1 MWHAF
6 HTAGSDAVLG
16 SGLRQERRTSRNMK
30 ACSCE
35 DELELCCERACTGQ
49 IRCSCCTRN
58 YLCTSAD
65 RIGCFGIEMAGFRQ
79 VVFIFDLVLLFMAFA
94 LSCVLLIF
102 DDPFGI
108 FGLEKNRTLMTSIG
122 AWAMI
127 QGKPIPYPAVP
138 GLEVNVMFFTT
149 LWGLIVVPTQ
159 GSADSEIFV
168 VEICH
173 ENPGR
178 HALCNGVS
186 WGFLAER
193 WNAYETGGNFTSH
206 NGISQPATAESL
218 PSMGGFTFGD
228 FAAHSCTLSAQTAR
242 ISLAVGCGCS
252 LLLLLSRF
260 TCHSRFERNSD
271 SGRKCP
277 LLLVALAMLAISL
290 ATPLYYWEGCLREI
304 DLSLG
309 RLGSQS
315 GSAFAVRRQL
325 PACLS
330 RKPWP

>member
-1 MWHAF
+1 M
-6 HTAGSDAVLG
+6 
-16 SGLRQERRTSRNMK
+16 
-30 ACSCE
+30 ACLCE
-35 DELELCCERACTGQ
+35 DEFEMFCERACTGQ
-49 IRCSCCTRN
+49 IRCSCCTRTS
-58 YLCTSAD
+58 LCTCAD
-65 RIGCFGIEMAGFRQ
+65 RIGCFGIEMAGFRK

-108 FGLEKNRTLMTSIG
+108 FGLEKNRNLMTSIG

-127 QGKPIPYPAVP
+127 QGQATILYPAVP
-138 GLEVNVMFFTT
+138 GLEVNVIFFTT

-168 VEICH
+168 VEICQ

-206 NGISQPATAESL
+206 NGISQAATAESL

-228 FAAHSCTLSAQTAR
+228 FAAHSCTLSPKAITIVSQLWAR
-242 ISLAVGCGCS
+242 SS
-252 LLLLLSRF
+252 
-260 TCHSRFERNSD
+260 
-271 SGRKCP
+271 
-277 LLLVALAMLAISL
+277 M
-290 ATPLYYWEGCLREI
+290 
-304 DLSLG
+304 
-309 RLGSQS
+309 
-315 GSAFAVRRQL
+315 
-325 PACLS
+325 
-330 RKPWP
+330 

>member
-1 MWHAF
+1 MVVDEKLLLCA
-6 HTAGSDAVLG
+6 ASA
-16 SGLRQERRTSRNMK
+16 M

-35 DELELCCERACTGQ
+35 EELELCCERACTGQ
-49 IRCSCCTRN
+49 IRCSCCTWK

-186 WGFLAER
+186 WGFLSER

-228 FAAHSCTLSAQTAR
+228 FAAHSCNLSAQTAR

-260 TCHSRFERNSD
+260 TCHSRFERSSD

-277 LLLVALAMLAISL
+277 LLLVVLAMLAISL

-325 PACLS
+325 PLKKAC
-330 RKPWP
+330 P